1 MDEAKEEWM
10 KRSENEGRNDEV
22 KEEWMR
28 CTENG

>member
-10 KRSENEGRNDEV
+10 KRSENEGRIDEV